1 MSSVQRFLKQIPAA
15 NSQFNPVA
23 SSSMYTFTPASANVV
38 GNYPPGTLALVSG
51 DVQLAIDVALT
62 KDTCVMRD
70 MGKTIYA
77 PISTGTSGYFR
88 QVQVLFPEALPAG
101 GFIGGINGSK
111 FGVSGI
117 SAGNNFLVVYVPVA
131 VNGIV
136 ASDVAFPAPEVTSA
150 GSL

>member
-1 MSSVQRFLKQIPAA
+1 MSSVQRFLKQIPASHA
-15 NSQFNPVA
+15 QFTKVA
-23 SSSMYTFTPASANVV
+23 STSMYTFTPASANVV
-38 GNYPPGTLALVSG
+38 GNYPPGTLALVGG
-51 DVQLAIDVALT
+51 DVKVAVDVALAAA
-62 KDTCVMRD
+62 TCVLRD

-88 QVQVLFPEALPAG
+88 QVQVLLPAALPAG

-117 SAGNNFLVVYVPVA
+117 NAGNDFLVVYVPVA
-131 VNGIV
+131 VNGLV
-136 ASDVAFPAPEVTSA
+136 ASGVAFPAPEVTSA